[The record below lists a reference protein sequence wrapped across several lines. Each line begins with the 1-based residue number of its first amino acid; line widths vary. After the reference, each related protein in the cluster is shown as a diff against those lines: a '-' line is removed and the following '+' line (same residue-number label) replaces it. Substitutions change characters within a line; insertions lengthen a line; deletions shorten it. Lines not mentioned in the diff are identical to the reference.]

1 MYLDGPKMPIIT
13 GPKVAKIGDN
23 VTLSCNASSNPLSI
37 YKWFFND
44 SVVANMSEYVTPPLI
59 RDMSGMY
66 TCVAYNN
73 ITGKNSTAYT
83 MLILIGETWMA
94 ILDFLLRSF
103 SYKQIKKES
112 RENDIT
118 VLDFCFVFRS
128 DNRCTCTYPNG
139 SCHRRS
145 FLLSSM

>member
-23 VTLSCNASSNPLSI
+23 VTLSCNASSNPLST

-44 SVVANMSEYVTPPLI
+44 SVVANMSEYVTPPLT

-66 TCVAYNN
+66 TCMAYNN

-83 MLILIGETWMA
+83 MLTPVGETWMA
-94 ILDFLLRSF
+94 IFVFLLKSF
-103 SYKQIKKES
+103 SYTQSEKMDQ
-112 RENDIT
+112 ENC
-118 VLDFCFVFRS
+118 LHNCL
-128 DNRCTCTYPNG
+128 G
-139 SCHRRS
+139 
-145 FLLSSM
+145 FLLCSQNQ